1 MPGSTTTPDSGITCD
16 SAMLDVAFH
25 AVESVGVRNKN
36 DFVAQRLAC
45 TYPCRRFGRALAGT
59 AARLG
64 ANADRY
70 SFIAVEL
77 HHLLLAGFSGAP
89 IARSRPSAGRVPRRS
104 N

>member
-1 MPGSTTTPDSGITCD
+1 MPGSATTPDSSIACD
-16 SAMLDVAFH
+16 DAMLDVAFH
-25 AVESVGVRNKN
+25 GMERVGVRDKN
-36 DFVAQRLAC
+36 DFVAQWLAC
-45 TYPCRRFGRALAGT
+45 TYPCRRFGRALADT

-89 IARSRPSAGRVPRRS
+89 RPRSRSSAGRVLHR
-104 N
+104 